1 MAVAMVAAAT
11 VEEGMEVTATV
22 AVTATAVVKVRVAA
36 ARRVAARV
44 GTEAAETAG
53 ISSVRHSQRSQW
65 RWHTEPRHHRGHSA
79 SLGHRPGRRR
89 CARTHTYCCTTS
101 VAAMAVAR
109 VAAATVEAVEEV
121 TATVAVTAMVEVEVT
136 ARVAVTA
143 TAGVDVE
150 DNYSW

>member
-1 MAVAMVAAAT
+1 MATAAA
-11 VEEGMEVTATV
+11 ETV
-22 AVTATAVVKVRVAA
+22 AVKVGVTVAEE
-36 ARRVAARV
+36 RVAARV

-79 SLGHRPGRRR
+79 SLGRRPGRRR
-89 CARTHTYCCTTS
+89 CVRTHTYCCTTS

-121 TATVAVTAMVEVEVT
+121 TAPVAVAAMVEVEVT